1 MKNETFRLMLHIILV
16 MTLRLLKP
24 LARVRNKSFYASSGT
39 TQRGMP
45 PIVPQDRDWLFAL
58 APNSNFF
65 HSLLFTIHSVSIT
78 EMFDVRRQVEEVSS
92 PTIQHDATQ

>member
-1 MKNETFRLMLHIILV
+1 

-45 PIVPQDRDWLFAL
+45 PIVPQDRDWLFSL
-58 APNSNFF
+58 PTRIFF
-65 HSLLFTIHSVSIT
+65 IPFLFTIHSVSIT